1 MEREGGLLLLLVHYR
16 WSHICGGLLF
26 VNRLGAPDKGMVEH
40 RVRRGVTMAA
50 TANVR
55 VGGGFAAKKWEG
67 KVSRGCGRGEAATR
81 TGG

>member
-1 MEREGGLLLLLVHYR
+1 
-16 WSHICGGLLF
+16 
-26 VNRLGAPDKGMVEH
+26 MVEH

-81 TGG
+81 TEASPHQR